1 MSRRSRA
8 VATLLAAL
16 ALLAAPAAAGACPR
30 ASLPDIEDEV
40 MCPVCGTALNVSES
54 PQAARERAFIRDRI
68 AHCET
73 KGQIKKDLV
82 AQYGANVLA
91 LPHESGFNLAVYL
104 VPIAAVLAALAGL
117 AVALPRWRRRRP
129 VAAPDAPAARGSGE
143 GGLPAADARR
153 LDEDLARYDL

>member
-1 MSRRSRA
+1 MSRRSR
-8 VATLLAAL
+8 TLVTILAAL
-16 ALLAAPAAAGACPR
+16 ALLAATAAAAQACPR

-129 VAAPDAPAARGSGE
+129 GAARDAHDADGTGD
-143 GGLPAADARR
+143 LAAADARR